1 MATERT
7 KNTPVISIDDQ
18 HPSLE
23 EEIRRRAYEL
33 YETHGRED
41 GHDVDDWLRAEAEVT
56 RSAVKTVVVA

>member
-18 HPSLE
+18 HPSLD

-33 YETHGRED
+33 YETRGRED

-56 RSAVKTVVVA
+56 GSAVKTVVAA